1 MSDAT
6 RPTAAV
12 IYNPTKVD
20 LPILREAVSAE
31 ASAAGWDETKWF
43 ETSIEDVGQGVT
55 AQALEQDVDL
65 VIVAGGDG
73 TVRAV
78 VEAVRGRDVPVAL
91 LPSGTGNLLAR
102 NLQMDLTDVTGNIR
116 MAFSGRDQTI
126 DLGVIRIEREDGSR
140 DEHAFVVM
148 TGLGL
153 DAKMIANTD
162 ENLKVKAGWVAYV
175 KALITSIRDPG
186 ELHIR
191 FRLDEDAPR
200 RATVHTLIL
209 GNCGSLQANI
219 VLMPEANL
227 EDGLMDLMMT
237 RPRGVVGWV
246 RLWLKVAWT
255 NGIVRR
261 TKAGRAL
268 IGEHK
273 NDANLHYETAATFTA
288 RFSKPE
294 EIELDG
300 DGFGKASALKA
311 WIEPRALRVRTPT
324 PSPGRSE

>member
-20 LPILREAVSAE
+20 LPKLRDTVTAE
-31 ASAAGWDETKWF
+31 ASASGWDETKWF
-43 ETSIEDVGQGVT
+43 ETSVEDVGQGVT
-55 AQALEQDVDL
+55 AHALEQNVDL

-78 VEAVRGRDVPVAL
+78 IEAVRGRDVPVAL
-91 LPSGTGNLLAR
+91 LPSGTGNLFAR
-102 NLQMDLTDVTGNIR
+102 NLQIDLTDTPGSIRTAFTGHER
-116 MAFSGRDQTI
+116 RI
-126 DLGVIRIEREDGSR
+126 DVGVIRIEREDGSR

-148 TGLGL
+148 AGLGL

-162 ENLKVKAGWVAYV
+162 EDLKAKAGWVAYV
-175 KALITSIRDPG
+175 KAIITSLRDPG

-191 FRLDEDAPR
+191 FRLDEGAPR
-200 RATVHTLIL
+200 RATVHTLII

-219 VLMPEANL
+219 VLMPEAKL
-227 EDGLMDLMMT
+227 EDGLLDLMMT
-237 RPRGVVGWV
+237 RPRGVVGWL
-246 RLWLKVAWT
+246 RLWLTVAWT
-255 NGIVRR
+255 NGVVRR
-261 TKAGRAL
+261 TKSGRAL

-273 NDANLHYETAATFTA
+273 NDANLHYETAAVFTA

-311 WIEPRALRVRTPT
+311 WIEPGALLMRAPAPT
-324 PSPGRSE
+324 PESSE